1 MSNEASPLGYD
12 FFADVEGTRSLAHT
26 LEAGVRFQT
35 QLNAF
40 KRLEKNLLMLPTRLE
55 AISEQKMLIEQS
67 LQDEI
72 RQQIEQLEEI
82 SATTNERIQ
91 AYQMDLEPRVQALWQ
106 QIEHN
111 DELIGQ
117 DGYEPHAQAIRV
129 MTEEGE
135 RLKAEMEEAEQ
146 QVLDCFNQLANNT
159 RRFVQELNAI
169 ERTSQALKDASF
181 TLNGS
186 ERLVHATESTYHIS
200 RKEHAKGI
208 LLLTTNC
215 LVFEQREEVV
225 KSRFLLFSQ
234 KEYVQKVRFTE
245 ALNHITQVS
254 AKRQKNREMLHLAL
268 GSKAQVREALFEL
281 DHDVQKLVG
290 LLKEV

>member
-1 MSNEASPLGYD
+1 MSNDASPLGYD

-40 KRLEKNLLMLPTRLE
+40 KRLEENLLMLPTRLE
-55 AISEQKMLIEQS
+55 AISEQKMLIPHS
-67 LQDEI
+67 LREEI
-72 RQQIEQLEEI
+72 TAQIEQVEQI
-82 SATTNERIQ
+82 SATTDERIQ
-91 AYQMDLEPRVQALWQ
+91 AYQAALKPRVQALWQ

-117 DGYEPHAQAIRV
+117 DGYEAHAKAIRV

-135 RLKAEMEEAEQ
+135 KLKAEMEEAEQ
-146 QVLDCFNQLANNT
+146 RVLDCFNQLANDT
-159 RRFVQELNAI
+159 RRFVQELNAL
-169 ERTSQALKDASF
+169 ERTSQALKNASF
-181 TLNGS
+181 TLNGT
-186 ERLVHATESTYHIS
+186 EQLVHATESTYHLS

-225 KSRFLLFSQ
+225 KSRFLLFRQ

-254 AKRQKNREMLHLAL
+254 PKRQKNRDLLHLAL
-268 GSKAQVREALFEL
+268 GSKAQVTEALFEL
-281 DHDVQKLVG
+281 DHDVRKFVR
-290 LLKEV
+290 LLKKV